1 MTHKETT
8 MGKDIQTETHWTL
21 VHDQLTFT
29 KPESPS
35 MLANIPEGENEENI
49 VTYQTFIDTKH
60 PSQKLANGSLDPI
73 VE

>member
-1 MTHKETT
+1 
-8 MGKDIQTETHWTL
+8 
-21 VHDQLTFT
+21 
-29 KPESPS
+29 